1 MPHTWSVNEIS
12 DHLPTHLEYG
22 TATVPPLKLIK
33 SNVNVEK
40 DGVMA
45 IQGNG
50 CISGL
55 TQKDI
60 YIYIFA

>member
-55 TQKDI
+55 T
-60 YIYIFA
+60 